1 MKRLA
6 VLMLF
11 AWIMMFNWPAS
22 AVSDMGTP

>member
-11 AWIMMFNWPAS
+11 AWFMLFNWPAS
-22 AVSDMGTP
+22 AMSDMGTR